1 MAARGDNQEILS
13 LLLSQD
19 GIELGPNCFSD
30 CIKLSKINIPPT
42 VKKIGDYAFSGCS
55 SLKEI
60 EIPSSVKT
68 IGLKAISDC
77 DNLSKLI
84 IHPSVTSNADCIITS
99 CPSLKQITI
108 PTSLL
113 SCEIDKSSQVLNNDE
128 YDIEEL
134 TTTEKKDLLVK
145 SPRKRIYKITN
156 KKNGKVQVVKRIA
169 TSLIH
174 DLKKFR
180 RELNIFIQHDQY
192 GHLLGMLKIND
203 FHFPLFKKES
213 LNKSLDEINIIDE
226 NGKIILTD
234 FPSFSIF
241 TDFMKYGNLEQI
253 TKEYLESNGKK
264 NDIMNPTVRS
274 KIIFGVAAIMNIF
287 HKNSKLFVGLTN
299 SNVLLDDNLE
309 PRIGYHESFT
319 NNFDF
324 IASNEIPID
333 HLFYIAPELIEYE
346 YFSYQVD
353 VYSFA
358 FFVYKMFSTTFDI
371 KHEHIRSKARL
382 LIKIMAGMRPA
393 RPKNIPDIYWEL
405 IECCWSN
412 IADNRPT
419 FSDIVEVLKD
429 DKFALNEFGMTTDLK
444 ELHEYQERF

>member
-1 MAARGDNQEILS
+1 MAAKGDNQEILN
-13 LLLSQD
+13 LLLSQED
-19 GIELGPNCFSD
+19 IELGPNCFSD

-77 DNLSKLI
+77 DNLTNLI

-113 SCEIDKSSQVLNNDE
+113 SCEIDKSSEVLNNDE

-134 TTTEKKDLLVK
+134 NTTEKKDLLIK
-145 SPRKRIYKITN
+145 SPRKRIYKMTN
-156 KKNGKVQVVKRIA
+156 KKNGKVKVVKRIA

-174 DLKKFR
+174 DMNKFR
-180 RELNIFIQHDQY
+180 RELNVFILHDQN
-192 GHLLGMLKIND
+192 GHLPGLLKIND

-264 NDIMNPTVRS
+264 NDIMNPTVRC

-287 HKNSKLFVGLTN
+287 HKNNKLFVGLTN

-333 HLFYIAPELIEYE
+333 HLFYIAPELIEFE
-346 YFSYQVD
+346 YFSYHVD

-429 DKFALNEFGMTTDLK
+429 DKFALNEFGMSTDLK